1 MSTHTRQIAHRHP
14 STGIAVTSAHALAL
28 VTLLGSCVDQ
38 PKPHCIA
45 TTNAFAV
52 KLIEVARAESAAGA
66 CTGFG
71 PEGFNALPE
80 VGLSPYFQR
89 GSDGQPDYEQGSL
102 AVQSAELGTFFYT
115 AEGLGVANAAPDGQI
130 YSLGDFATG
139 DPDDDNFCTVPTLS
153 PTRLVLPEIAPVADD
168 PATADA
174 DESVPGQ
181 AAVDATLA
189 WSNVR
194 VYVTAE
200 TYGTQMDGEVVDTR
214 VTPTGDSCAIT
225 YRAVGLSPAVSCAA
239 VDDEG
244 ATLLNPDG
252 SFQLNP
258 AACEPEANPAE
269 GRPTGSGISASARYE
284 CDALTAFCMIEG
296 ETIPALR

>member
-14 STGIAVTSAHALAL
+14 STGFIATGAIALAAVTM
-28 VTLLGSCVDQ
+28 LGACVDQ
-38 PKPHCIA
+38 PKPHCIS

-52 KLIEVARAESAAGA
+52 KLIELSRAESAAGA

-89 GSDGQPDYEQGSL
+89 GSDGQPDYDRGSL

-115 AEGLGVANAAPDGQI
+115 ARDLGVANVAPDGQI
-130 YSLGDFATG
+130 YSLGDFATA
-139 DPDDDNFCTVPTLS
+139 DPDEDNFCTVPTLS

-181 AAVDATLA
+181 APIDATLA

-200 TYGTQMDGEVVDTR
+200 TYGTQMDGDLLDTR

-239 VDDEG
+239 VDADG
-244 ATLLNPDG
+244 APLLNPDG
-252 SFQLNP
+252 TFQLDP
-258 AACEPEANPAE
+258 GACEPEANLAE

-284 CDALTAFCMIEG
+284 CDPVTAFCMIEG
-296 ETIPALR
+296 DTIPALR

>member
-14 STGIAVTSAHALAL
+14 STGIAATSAHALAL
-28 VTLLGSCVDQ
+28 VTMLGACVDQ

-52 KLIEVARAESAAGA
+52 KLIELQRAESAAGA
-66 CTGFG
+66 CMGFG
-71 PEGFNALPE
+71 PDGFNADPE

-89 GSDGQPDYEQGSL
+89 AGDGQPDYDRGSL
-102 AVQSAELGTFFYT
+102 AVQTAELGSFFYT

-130 YSLGDFATG
+130 YSLGDFATAE
-139 DPDDDNFCTVPTLS
+139 PDDDNFCTVPTLS
-153 PTRLVLPEIAPVADD
+153 PTRLVLPEIAAVSDD
-168 PATADA
+168 PATADV

-181 AAVDATLA
+181 AAVDAALD

-200 TYGTQMDGEVVDTR
+200 TYGTQMDGEVLDTR

-225 YRAVGLSPAVSCAA
+225 YRAVGLSPAIPCAA
-239 VDDEG
+239 LDPDG
-244 ATLLNPDG
+244 APLLNADG
-252 SFQLNP
+252 SFQLDP
-258 AACEPEANPAE
+258 AACEPEANLAE

-284 CDALTAFCMIEG
+284 CNPVTAFCMIEG

>member
-1 MSTHTRQIAHRHP
+1 
-14 STGIAVTSAHALAL
+14 
-28 VTLLGSCVDQ
+28 
-38 PKPHCIA
+38 
-45 TTNAFAV
+45 
-52 KLIEVARAESAAGA
+52 
-66 CTGFG
+66 
-71 PEGFNALPE
+71 LPE

-89 GSDGQPDYEQGSL
+89 GSDGQPDYERGSL

-115 AEGLGVANAAPDGQI
+115 ARDLGVANAAPDGQI
-130 YSLGDFATG
+130 YSFGDFSTA
-139 DPDDDNFCTVPTLS
+139 DPDEDNFCTVPALS
-153 PTRLVLPEIAPVADD
+153 PTRLVLPAIEPVADD
-168 PATADA
+168 PATADV

-181 AAVDATLA
+181 GAVDAALA

-214 VTPTGDSCAIT
+214 LTPAGDSCSIT

-239 VDDEG
+239 LDGEG
-244 ATLLNPDG
+244 APLLNVDG

-258 AACEPEANPAE
+258 AACEPEANLAE

-296 ETIPALR
+296 DTIPALR